1 MQRWFSVLSH
11 LNKMAGT
18 FPWQINELIHYV
30 INQLIEQLI
39 DYDYFSGVCFCS
51 CHTKFIITMKAQTH
65 LTATYE
71 LQKNTW
77 FINEL
82 HCRTT
87 PYELQKNTWFINE
100 LHCRSATAAAS
111 IWNKEM
117 NFMHSAFAIA
127 HSNNKLL
134 VCWHPDQRP

>member
-65 LTATYE
+65 LTATHE
-71 LQKNTW
+71 LQT
-77 FINEL
+77 INEL
-82 HCRTT
+82 YYVISNYLISKYSRRSD
-87 PYELQKNTWFINE
+87 QKFAQTVKEPQKSNHETQQNRQIIN
-100 LHCRSATAAAS
+100 
-111 IWNKEM
+111 
-117 NFMHSAFAIA
+117 
-127 HSNNKLL
+127 
-134 VCWHPDQRP
+134 